1 MARIMPR
8 EYFINVETF
17 SELFALEN
25 LSDNMDITVT
35 DASGDIRTNGGTVV
49 YTYVASKSGIDA
61 FIPRAKENE
70 ELVVVEQ
77 ESLTIVN
84 GSVTLQYIPSNGI
97 IFDAVV
103 RWIDSV
109 DGLVHAEDVIYTLD
123 DKQVLV
129 DSDYNGKT
137 LSCKYLRNDSGKI
150 VSTVVQDGHL
160 HTHDNKSFL
169 DTVYSLK
176 TINGID
182 FRGVGD
188 IIIGGATAGNG
199 LALDANGAFEINED
213 IVATKD
219 YIDGLEF
226 IVDYSELTGK
236 PTTVAGYGITDVYT
250 KAEVGILTE
259 FTNALL

>member
-17 SELFALEN
+17 SELFILEN

-103 RWIDSV
+103 RWVDSV
-109 DGLVHAEDVIYTLD
+109 DGLVNTEDVIYTLD

-150 VSTVVQDGHL
+150 ISTVVQDGHL
-160 HTHDNKSFL
+160 HTHDNKDFL
-169 DTVYSLK
+169 DSVYSLK

-188 IIIGGATAGNG
+188 IVIGGATAGNG
-199 LALDANGAFEINED
+199 LALDANGAFEID
-213 IVATKD
+213 TGVVATKEYVD
-219 YIDGLEF
+219 NIDLV
-226 IVDYSELTGK
+226 IDYSELTGV
-236 PTTVAGYGITDVYT
+236 PSTLGGYGITDVYT